1 MDVVGTPT
9 PREAAAPSHPSWSAA
24 RIDRRCQLHGPPVAQ
39 RPLGSPDAGK
49 PLFRVPQAQ
58 STRLRGLLGTGLT
71 PPTPALGAGGPHP
84 RLGGA
89 EQQRPP
95 DRRAL
100 PAQPASPS
108 APSHAPAPRRP
119 ERTSRPTSAS
129 RPRCW
134 LGPWRG
140 LCAVLLSKDFLIST
154 LSF

>member
-108 APSHAPAPRRP
+108 APSHAPCASAPIKDL
-119 ERTSRPTSAS
+119 TADLGLAAS
-129 RPRCW
+129 
-134 LGPWRG
+134 LLVG
-140 LCAVLLSKDFLIST
+140 LVAGFMCSVII
-154 LSF
+154 

>member
-1 MDVVGTPT
+1 MDVVGTPP

-108 APSHAPAPRRP
+108 APSHAPCAPAPRKDL
-119 ERTSRPTSAS
+119 TADLGLAAS
-129 RPRCW
+129 
-134 LGPWRG
+134 LLVG
-140 LCAVLLSKDFLIST
+140 LVAGFMCSVII
-154 LSF
+154 